1 MSGMVFDGYDF
12 EALLRVNPTRR
23 LAPPVT
29 DQTVEVPGRPGAVFM
44 RQQIDPLPIPV
55 HAELRGRQRDH
66 RDVAALRR
74 LISSLLVRDE
84 PCRLTLPD
92 EPGLAYEAKLTDPGE
107 LDSLW
112 ITGEADLTFTA
123 YDPIAYGQARE
134 AALAN
139 GTTHVETGGTWP
151 SSPTLTLT
159 ATGSGYV
166 RVTDVGSG
174 SYVLLAQSAASGATV
189 TIDMAAQTA
198 KVNGSLAAIDTSS
211 DFFDLDPTGAS
222 IKVQYA
228 SGSMEWEE
236 RWL

>member
-1 MSGMVFDGYDF
+1 MVFDGYDF

-44 RQQIDPLPIPV
+44 RQQINPLAIPV
-55 HAELRGRQRDH
+55 HAELRGRMRDH
-66 RDVAALRR
+66 RDLAALRR

-84 PCRLTLPD
+84 PCRLILPD
-92 EPGLAYEAKLTDPGE
+92 EPGLSYDAKLTDPGE
-107 LDSLW
+107 LDTLW
-112 ITGEADLTFTA
+112 VTGEADLTFTA
-123 YDPIAYGQARE
+123 YDPIAYGQARK
-134 AALAN
+134 ATLAS

-151 SSPTLTLT
+151 SSPVLTLT

-166 RVTDVGSG
+166 RVTDVDSG
-174 SYVLLAQSAASGATV
+174 DYVLLAQSAASGATV

-198 KVNGSLAAIDTSS
+198 KVNGSLAAVDTSS
-211 DFFDLDPTGAS
+211 DFFDLDPDGAS
-222 IKVQYA
+222 VKVQYA